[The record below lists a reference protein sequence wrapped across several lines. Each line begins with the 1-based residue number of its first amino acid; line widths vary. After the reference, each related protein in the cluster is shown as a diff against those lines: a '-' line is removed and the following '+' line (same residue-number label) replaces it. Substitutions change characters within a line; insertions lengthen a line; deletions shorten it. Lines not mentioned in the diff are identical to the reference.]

1 METQVPAHPA
11 LAALPAQFNEMRTR
25 LLAIVEAIPDP
36 VYNRKPANGGWSAAQ
51 TMEHLLLS
59 ASGVAKLQAE
69 ARTAPAQREPTR
81 QYDILEQV
89 FNNYDQKYPSAENL
103 LPQGEH
109 FEKAAQLAAMQASLE
124 QLYQQISRPGIF
136 EELVEYDLPVFGVMT
151 RIEYIYL
158 VVLHSTRHIR
168 QIREAIA

>member
-1 METQVPAHPA
+1 METQVPVHPA
-11 LAALPAQFNEMRTR
+11 LAALPAQFDEMRMR
-25 LLAIVEAIPDP
+25 LLATAAAIPDP
-36 VYNRKPANGGWSAAQ
+36 VYNRKPTNGGWSAAQ

-59 ASGVAKLQAE
+59 ASGVANLLAG

-81 QYDILEQV
+81 QYGILEQV

-109 FEKAAQLAAMQASLE
+109 FEKATHLAAMQASLE
-124 QLYQQISRPGIF
+124 QIYQHIGQPGIF
-136 EELVEYDLPVFGVMT
+136 DELVEIDLPVFGVMT

-158 VVLHSTRHIR
+158 VVLHNTRHIR
-168 QIREAIA
+168 QVREAVA